1 MNATAGNHGIPGASE
16 QERTPNELI
25 HLIRKLRW
33 MGLDGEAV
41 QMEALLAEA
50 SRTES
55 VLAGPID
62 TD

>member
-1 MNATAGNHGIPGASE
+1 MSDASL
-16 QERTPNELI
+16 RDLTPNELV

-33 MGLDGEAV
+33 MGLTDEAARL
-41 QMEALLAEA
+41 EAPLSEISCAD
-50 SRTES
+50 S